1 MSAVTFSGPSAV
13 ALPTVELQ
21 VPLSLKSEADADE
34 SSSSGTQ
41 QQQQQLQ
48 ESTVS
53 WPSAKHQAILDF
65 ELDYVALKRGFASVG
80 GLRLLLV
87 GERFVGDGDEDDMI
101 ARLVEVRTLKEWNVV
116 SEVWVL

>member
-1 MSAVTFSGPSAV
+1 MSSVTFSGPSAI

-21 VPLSLKSEADADE
+21 VPLSLKSRADADE
-34 SSSSGTQ
+34 PSSSGTQ
-41 QQQQQLQ
+41 PQQQLQ
-48 ESTVS
+48 ESTLS

-65 ELDYVALKRGFASVG
+65 ELDYVALKQGFATVG

-87 GERFVGDGDEDDMI
+87 GEKYVGDGEEDDV
-101 ARLVEVRTLKEWNVV
+101 RSVEVRTLKEWSVV